1 MEAGHEQFYVKVYE
15 KTAHTSIAPGYI
27 ERVLV
32 TANWAGDKPSY
43 TLVNGHEMIES
54 EDGVLGTKEA
64 KLVGENDDD
73 RHWMAYGPDGV
84 WVQFNLMKPYRV
96 DEIRIWNYKQNV
108 GYGLSQRGMK
118 NVRIEYTVQSTLIG
132 IHSKYQSCAKHMIEN
147 LPLLVKL
154 LKLRVN
160 SCA

>member
-15 KTAHTSIAPGYI
+15 KTPHTSIAPGYI
-27 ERVLV
+27 
-32 TANWAGDKPSY
+32 
-43 TLVNGHEMIES
+43 
-54 EDGVLGTKEA
+54 
-64 KLVGENDDD
+64 
-73 RHWMAYGPDGV
+73 AYGPDDV

-132 IHSKYQSCAKHMIEN
+132 IHSKYQSCAKHMIGN

>member
-1 MEAGHEQFYVKVYE
+1 MKAGHEQFYVKVYE
-15 KTAHTSIAPGYI
+15 KTPHTSIAPGYI

-132 IHSKYQSCAKHMIEN
+132 IHSKYQSCAKHMIGN
-147 LPLLVKL
+147 LPLLV
-154 LKLRVN
+154 
-160 SCA
+160 